1 MAKEISLQNQDLN
14 RFLSDERGRVLSYLR
29 KQFSVSDDDLDDIFQ
44 ESSMALFLNV
54 RDGKLSTLTSSL
66 GTYFMKVCINQTL
79 KFLGKNSKTMPL
91 FDDRRITN
99 PDFVRDDKKR
109 NYYMITV
116 KGEKRIDLKE
126 FRKAHGTRQ
135 LSFAS
140 ADDMMSIMKLQ
151 PGSVTPLGLLND
163 EDRKVKLYLD
173 SSLTDGLIGVHPND
187 NTATVWMHA
196 DDLVRIIKEHGSE
209 VEIVDMG

>member
-79 KFLGKNSKTMPL
+79 KFLGKNCKTMPL

-99 PDFVRDDKKR
+99 SDFVRDDKIAELYGACIDAEEEEKKTR
-109 NYYMITV
+109 MELLVNNIIASMTETCKNILHGYYWDDFSTSTIADMFNFSDANSV
-116 KGEKRIDLKE
+116 KAQKYKCVKKFRDKYNELKN
-126 FRKAHGTRQ
+126 KIYG
-135 LSFAS
+135 
-140 ADDMMSIMKLQ
+140 
-151 PGSVTPLGLLND
+151 
-163 EDRKVKLYLD
+163 
-173 SSLTDGLIGVHPND
+173 
-187 NTATVWMHA
+187 
-196 DDLVRIIKEHGSE
+196 
-209 VEIVDMG
+209 

>member
-79 KFLGKNSKTMPL
+79 KFMGKNSKTMPL

-99 PDFVRDDKKR
+99 SDFVRDDKIAELYGACIDAEEEEKKTR
-109 NYYMITV
+109 MELLVNNIIASMTETCKNILHGYYWDDFSTSTIADMFNFSDANSV
-116 KGEKRIDLKE
+116 KAQKYKCVKKFRDKYNELKN
-126 FRKAHGTRQ
+126 KIYG
-135 LSFAS
+135 
-140 ADDMMSIMKLQ
+140 
-151 PGSVTPLGLLND
+151 
-163 EDRKVKLYLD
+163 
-173 SSLTDGLIGVHPND
+173 
-187 NTATVWMHA
+187 
-196 DDLVRIIKEHGSE
+196 
-209 VEIVDMG
+209 

>member
-14 RFLSDERGRVLSYLR
+14 RFLSDERGRVISYLR

-99 PDFVRDDKKR
+99 SDFVRDDKIAELYGACIDAEEEEKKTR
-109 NYYMITV
+109 MELLVNNIITSMTETCKNILHGYYWDDFSTSTIADMFNFSDANSV
-116 KGEKRIDLKE
+116 KAQKYKCVKKFRDKYNELKN
-126 FRKAHGTRQ
+126 KIYG
-135 LSFAS
+135 
-140 ADDMMSIMKLQ
+140 
-151 PGSVTPLGLLND
+151 
-163 EDRKVKLYLD
+163 
-173 SSLTDGLIGVHPND
+173 
-187 NTATVWMHA
+187 
-196 DDLVRIIKEHGSE
+196 
-209 VEIVDMG
+209 

>member
-99 PDFVRDDKKR
+99 SDFVRDDKIAELYGACIDAEEEERKTR
-109 NYYMITV
+109 MELLVNNIIASMTETCKNILHGYYWDDFSTSTIADMFNFSDANSV
-116 KGEKRIDLKE
+116 KAQKYKCVKKFRDKYNELKN
-126 FRKAHGTRQ
+126 KIYG
-135 LSFAS
+135 
-140 ADDMMSIMKLQ
+140 
-151 PGSVTPLGLLND
+151 
-163 EDRKVKLYLD
+163 
-173 SSLTDGLIGVHPND
+173 
-187 NTATVWMHA
+187 
-196 DDLVRIIKEHGSE
+196 
-209 VEIVDMG
+209 

>member
-79 KFLGKNSKTMPL
+79 NFLGKNTKTMPL

-99 PDFVRDDKKR
+99 SDFVRDDKIAELYGACIDAEEEEKKTR
-109 NYYMITV
+109 MELLVNNIIASMTETCKNILHGYYWDDFSTSTIADMFNFSDANSV
-116 KGEKRIDLKE
+116 KAQKYKCVKKFRDKYNELKN
-126 FRKAHGTRQ
+126 KIYG
-135 LSFAS
+135 
-140 ADDMMSIMKLQ
+140 
-151 PGSVTPLGLLND
+151 
-163 EDRKVKLYLD
+163 
-173 SSLTDGLIGVHPND
+173 
-187 NTATVWMHA
+187 
-196 DDLVRIIKEHGSE
+196 
-209 VEIVDMG
+209 

>member
-79 KFLGKNSKTMPL
+79 KFLGKNSRTKPL

-99 PDFVRDDKKR
+99 SDFVRDDKIAELYGACIDAEEEERKTR
-109 NYYMITV
+109 MELLVNNIIASMTDTCKNILHSYYWDDFSTSTIADMFNFSDANSV
-116 KGEKRIDLKE
+116 KAQKYKCVKKFRDKYNELKN
-126 FRKAHGTRQ
+126 KIYG
-135 LSFAS
+135 
-140 ADDMMSIMKLQ
+140 
-151 PGSVTPLGLLND
+151 
-163 EDRKVKLYLD
+163 
-173 SSLTDGLIGVHPND
+173 
-187 NTATVWMHA
+187 
-196 DDLVRIIKEHGSE
+196 
-209 VEIVDMG
+209 

>member
-1 MAKEISLQNQDLN
+1 MAKEIPLQNQDLN

-66 GTYFMKVCINQTL
+66 GTYFMKVCINQTQ

-99 PDFVRDDKKR
+99 SDFVRDDKIAELYGACIDAEEEENKTR
-109 NYYMITV
+109 MELLVNNIIASMTETCMNILHGYYWDDFSTSTIADMFNFSDANSV
-116 KGEKRIDLKE
+116 KAQKYKCVKKFRDKYNELKN
-126 FRKAHGTRQ
+126 KIYG
-135 LSFAS
+135 
-140 ADDMMSIMKLQ
+140 
-151 PGSVTPLGLLND
+151 
-163 EDRKVKLYLD
+163 
-173 SSLTDGLIGVHPND
+173 
-187 NTATVWMHA
+187 
-196 DDLVRIIKEHGSE
+196 
-209 VEIVDMG
+209 

>member
-14 RFLSDERGRVLSYLR
+14 RFLSDERGRVISYLR

-99 PDFVRDDKKR
+99 SDFVRDDKIAELYGACIDAEEEEKKTR
-109 NYYMITV
+109 MELLVNNIIASMTETCKNILHGYYWDDFSTSTIADMFNFSDANSV
-116 KGEKRIDLKE
+116 KAQKYKCVKKFRDKYNELKN
-126 FRKAHGTRQ
+126 KIYG
-135 LSFAS
+135 
-140 ADDMMSIMKLQ
+140 
-151 PGSVTPLGLLND
+151 
-163 EDRKVKLYLD
+163 
-173 SSLTDGLIGVHPND
+173 
-187 NTATVWMHA
+187 
-196 DDLVRIIKEHGSE
+196 
-209 VEIVDMG
+209 